1 MSSALVTL
9 PQLTSNEA
17 NKSRQFDQV
26 EEHVKGLKVHA
37 MISSELVANE
47 KEGLRVPLCEAS
59 DEQILAEIAR
69 RKLDVHSNVT
79 QDLVKSYYEF
89 DSRPIGHGTFV
100 GQ

>member
-1 MSSALVTL
+1 MALALVNV
-9 PQLTSNEA
+9 PQHASSET
-17 NKSRQFDQV
+17 NKNRQFDQV

-37 MISSELVANE
+37 MISSDLVANE
-47 KEGLRVPLCEAS
+47 KDGLRVPLCEAT

-79 QDLVKSYYEF
+79 QDLVRSYYEF

-100 GQ
+100 GE